1 MRFMLSSPP
10 SPNHRHVRARSLRP
24 LAAAFGAVALLG
36 TTAFHSPA
44 DQLHPGAVI
53 YQNECAIC
61 HGDRGEGVEGV
72 FDEALYGDRSV
83 EALTRRIDRTMPDD
97 DPSIVKDEDAR
108 LVAEWM
114 YDEFY
119 SPAAQAR
126 LNPVRLDFTRLTT
139 PQHLNSIADLVGRF
153 HNGDHAFPDGERGLS
168 AFYFDDRRF
177 RGDRKFERIDPR
189 VEFDF
194 GADGPDQGD
203 FDPEEFSIRWE
214 GLLYAE
220 ETGTYGFNLRTYNGA
235 RLYINDDND
244 PLIDGWVSSGAEMRE
259 ERGSIR
265 LLGGRAYRIKVEFF
279 AYKEKQAGIEVW
291 WTPPNGKESV
301 IPSRNLAPKGWAPQ
315 MLAVSANFP
324 PDDSSAGYPRG
335 QSISQDW
342 YRATLDAATEA
353 SNFVL
358 QHADRLADTEA
369 EADDRHEKWRGFAA
383 EFAAAAFRRP
393 LTDSQ
398 KRELVD
404 RIFEDNQEPGE
415 ALKRSIL
422 RTLTSPM
429 FLYPEANHPHTDS
442 HRVAARLALA
452 LWDSVPDQELARAA
466 DQDELT
472 NPENVRRQAERMLA
486 NYRARAKVKEFIH
499 QWLDLDH
506 TDELIKDPELYP
518 EFNDR
523 IIADLRTSLL
533 LFVDSVVWGDSP
545 DYRRLLLADEMFLN
559 RDLAELYAP
568 DKAGENGDSLPL
580 DTFVPVRLDERQRA
594 GVVSHPYL
602 LAAFAYHND
611 TSPIHRG
618 VFLTQNIVGR
628 ALRPPPE
635 AISFEESEFDPH
647 LTMREKVAEMTKDQA
662 CMACHVVINPLGFS
676 LEHYDAIG
684 RWREQDH
691 KQRPIDAFSEYL
703 TDEGEKIELHGARDV
718 AGYAANSDLAHRA
731 FIRQLFHHVVKQ
743 PVEAYGVDTMD
754 RLQREFV
761 QSDYHIRQLI
771 ATVATLSALHG
782 LDDADPVLPPLDGDD
797 ATVAETGD
805 AGS

>member
-1 MRFMLSSPP
+1 MHLFQSSVSNRRPGQALLFT
-10 SPNHRHVRARSLRP
+10 ARPTVVAAAVAVWLLAGSAAP
-24 LAAAFGAVALLG
+24 ALAA
-36 TTAFHSPA
+36 
-44 DQLHPGAVI
+44 DQHPGAII
-53 YQNECAIC
+53 YKNECAIC

-72 FDEALYGDRSV
+72 FDEALYGDRSL
-83 EALTRRIDRTMPDD
+83 EALIRRIDRTMPDD
-97 DPSIVKDEDAR
+97 DPSIVTGEDAR

-126 LNPVRLDFTRLTT
+126 LNPVRIDFTRLTT

-153 HNGDHAFPDGERGLS
+153 RNGDHAFPEGDRGLK
-168 AFYFDDRRF
+168 AEYFDTRQF
-177 RGDRKFERIDPR
+177 RNDNRKIERVDPR
-189 VEFDF
+189 IEFKF
-194 GADGPDQGD
+194 GADGPDKD
-203 FDPEEFSIRWE
+203 KIDPEEFAIRWQ
-214 GLLYAE
+214 GLLYAP
-220 ETGTYGFNLRTYNGA
+220 ETGTYAFNLRTYNGA
-235 RLYINDDND
+235 RLYINDERD

-265 LLGGRAYRIKVEFF
+265 LLGGRAYRIRVEFF
-279 AYKEKQAGIEVW
+279 AYKEKEAGIELL
-291 WTPPNGKESV
+291 WTPPNQKEAV
-301 IPSRNLAPKGWAPQ
+301 IPARYLAPEGWAPQ

-353 SNFVL
+353 ANFIL
-358 QHADRLADTEA
+358 QHADNLADTEA
-369 EADDRHEKWRGFAA
+369 EADDRHAKWREFAG

-393 LTDSQ
+393 LTEAQ
-398 KRELVD
+398 RREVVD
-404 RIFEDNQEPGE
+404 RVFEENEEPGE
-415 ALKRSIL
+415 ALKRSVL

-429 FLYPEANHPHTDS
+429 FLYPEANHARTDS
-442 HRVAARLALA
+442 HRIAARLALA
-452 LWDSVPDQELARAA
+452 LWDSVPDNELALAA
-466 DQDELT
+466 ERDELT
-472 NPENVRRQAERMLA
+472 DPVNVRAHAERMLG
-486 NYRARAKVKEFIH
+486 NYRARAKVNEFIH
-499 QWLDLDH
+499 HWLDLDH
-506 TDELIKDPELYP
+506 TDELIKDPDLYP
-518 EFNDR
+518 EFDDR

-533 LFVDSVVWGDSP
+533 LFVDAVVWGESS
-545 DYRRLLLADEMFLN
+545 DYRRLLLADELFLN
-559 RDLAELYAP
+559 RDLALLYAP
-568 DKAGENGDSLPL
+568 DKAGDNGDSLPA
-580 DTFVPVRLDERQRA
+580 DKFVPVRLDERQRA

-635 AISFEESEFDPH
+635 AISFEDSHFDPH

-754 RLQREFV
+754 QLQREFV
-761 QSDYHIRQLI
+761 DSDHHIRNLI
-771 ATVATLSALHG
+771 ATVATLGALHG
-782 LDDADPVLPPLDGDD
+782 VDEQEQELPPL
-797 ATVAETGD
+797 EGD
-805 AGS
+805 AEVAGDPQD